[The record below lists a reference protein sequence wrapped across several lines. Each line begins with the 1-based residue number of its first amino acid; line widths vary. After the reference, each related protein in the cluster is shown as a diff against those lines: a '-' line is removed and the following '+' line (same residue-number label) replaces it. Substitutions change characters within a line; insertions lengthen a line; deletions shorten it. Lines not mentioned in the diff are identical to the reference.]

1 VIQSLS
7 AYDSNHGSAPLVV
20 EQPIL
25 IVARK
30 DFPPKDL
37 QEFVAYVKANAE
49 KLNMAHAGVGSN
61 VFNFGLVLNSVLGVR
76 PTMVPFGGAG
86 PAVNALVGG
95 QVDYM
100 SAAIADIGPQIQGGT
115 VKAYAIAAAD
125 RNPALPNVATA
136 KEAGLPEFQASFW
149 VALFAP
155 KAVPQPI
162 LDRLTDALDK
172 ALDDENTRRRLVEI
186 GSDIPGKTRR
196 GQQQLAA
203 LVKKEIARWM
213 PIIRAANIKA
223 E

>member
-100 SAAIADIGPQIQGGT
+100 SAAIARPGLGRISGAASSLGAVQAAVQVLRDGHSKLEPLRRSIEAEQQIAVTGRGVSKSLQYHLG
-115 VKAYAIAAAD
+115 
-125 RNPALPNVATA
+125 
-136 KEAGLPEFQASFW
+136 QA
-149 VALFAP
+149 VEVL
-155 KAVPQPI
+155 
-162 LDRLTDALDK
+162 LD
-172 ALDDENTRRRLVEI
+172 
-186 GSDIPGKTRR
+186 S
-196 GQQQLAA
+196 
-203 LVKKEIARWM
+203 
-213 PIIRAANIKA
+213 
-223 E
+223 

>member
-1 VIQSLS
+1 
-7 AYDSNHGSAPLVV
+7 
-20 EQPIL
+20 
-25 IVARK
+25 
-30 DFPPKDL
+30 
-37 QEFVAYVKANAE
+37 VAYVKVNAE

-76 PTMVPFGGAG
+76 PTMVPFAGAG

-100 SAAIADIGPQIQGGT
+100 CAAIADIGPQIQGGT
-115 VKAYAIAAAD
+115 VKAYAIAAAE

-136 KEAGLPEFQASFW
+136 KEAGLPEFQALFW
-149 VALFAP
+149 IALFAP
-155 KAVPQPI
+155 KGVPQLI

-172 ALDDENTRRRLVEI
+172 ALNDENPRRRLIEI
-186 GSDIPGKTRR
+186 GSDIPGKARR

-203 LVKKEIARWM
+203 LVKTEIARWT
-213 PIIRAANIKA
+213 PIIKAANIKA